1 MKINAQIL
9 VFSFLALG
17 VMSCKKQSKQ
27 DLSENKIPTEEQLR
41 DELLSEARKIPLTT
55 LAIPQIHHNF
65 GDLVRGQQV
74 EHTYT
79 FTNTGDQPLVIS
91 AVKPACGC
99 TAPDFTNDPILPGK
113 EGKVTL
119 RFDSSSFGEGL
130 QNKFAEVFTNTEVSP
145 VVISFSANIIR

>member
-1 MKINAQIL
+1 MKKNVQIL
-9 VFSFLALG
+9 IVSFIALSLA
-17 VMSCKKQSKQ
+17 SCKKQSNQ
-27 DLSENKIPTEEQLR
+27 DLSDKKIPTEEELKT
-41 DELLSEARKIPLTT
+41 ELLSEAQKIPLTT
-55 LAIPQIHHNF
+55 LAVSQVHHNF
-65 GDLVRGQQV
+65 GNLVKGQQV

-99 TAPDFTNDPILPGK
+99 TAPSFTNDPIFPGK

-130 QNKFAEVFTNTEVSP
+130 QNKFAEVFTNTEKSP
-145 VVISFSANIIR
+145 VIISFSANIVR